1 MNPALFRK
9 LVELRVIKTGTELE
23 VKYELPDASGKL
35 VKNRGIFN
43 ITKMYSHPFMFNTVI
58 QLTNVDNLEIEV
70 DYDAIRKIDGI
81 DPVKV
86 GADNGIR
93 PDGCSEEAPKRRGRK
108 PKVRPEIDDL
118 YTIDDE
124 DEDED
129 DEDGKVIEPE
139 DTADPEDNEKSD
151 HVFDYDAD
159 DEDDF

>member
-58 QLTNVDNLEIEV
+58 QLVNVDNLEIEV

-86 GADNGIR
+86 GANNGIR
-93 PDGCSEEAPKRRGRK
+93 PDGCSDEAPKRRGRK
-108 PKVRPEIDDL
+108 PKVRPEVDDL
-118 YTIDDE
+118 VSITDD
-124 DEDED
+124 D
-129 DEDGKVIEPE
+129 DDDGDGGTVEEP
-139 DTADPEDNEKSD
+139 DDITDPEDNEKSD
-151 HVFDYDAD
+151 HVFDYDAED
-159 DEDDF
+159 DEDF